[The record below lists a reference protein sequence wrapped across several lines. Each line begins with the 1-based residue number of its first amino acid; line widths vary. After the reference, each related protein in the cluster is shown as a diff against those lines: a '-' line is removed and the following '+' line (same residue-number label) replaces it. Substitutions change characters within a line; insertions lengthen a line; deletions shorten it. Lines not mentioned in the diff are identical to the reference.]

1 MVTRLALPFAAI
13 GLLDA
18 SAADLAWLTAAG
30 LLPGVLF
37 SLFAGVWADRRRKR
51 PLLIASDLGRAALCL
66 YIPAAAF
73 TGTLT
78 LGKLYTVAFLAGCL
92 RTVFDVAH
100 LSYLPALVAKTQL
113 VAANSRLRAAEAV
126 TEGAAFG
133 VAGWL
138 VQLFSA
144 PVAVA
149 LDSFTFAASA
159 GLLARIRHRE
169 SPLPPRV
176 ARGGVREVLADT
188 WEGLSLTL
196 HEPLLRRLLGCG
208 VALAASAGVF
218 SVVFL
223 LFLHDELGFPE
234 GGLGMVF
241 SVGALSSFVGALAA
255 ERATRRFG
263 AARTM
268 LVGLLL
274 YAVSTALIPVIPG
287 FGLLGWLLMIG
298 HQLGDGGEVAYAV
311 NHVSLVQA
319 TVPGEQ
325 LGRVTGAF
333 EFTGVGAML
342 LGTAVGGVLGET
354 IGLRG
359 TLFVSTGFATLA
371 AFSLLRLPALRTEGS
386 LR

>member
-18 SAADLAWLTAAG
+18 GAADLAWLMAAG
-30 LLPGVLF
+30 LLPGALF
-37 SLFAGVWADRRRKR
+37 GLVAGVWADRMRKR
-51 PLLIASDLGRAALCL
+51 PLLIASDIGRAALCL
-66 YIPAAAF
+66 YVPAAAF
-73 TGTLT
+73 ADTLT
-78 LGKLYTVAFLAGCL
+78 LGNLYTVAFLAGCL

-100 LSYLPALVAKTQL
+100 VSYLPAIVQKVQL

-138 VQLFSA
+138 VQLFGA

-149 LDSFTFAASA
+149 LDSLTFAASA
-159 GLLARIRHRE
+159 GILAGIRHRE
-169 SPLPPRV
+169 SQPA
-176 ARGGVREVLADT
+176 ARTASGGAREVLADT
-188 WEGLSLTL
+188 WEGLRFTL
-196 HEPLLRRLLGCG
+196 HDRLLRRLLRCG
-208 VALAASAGVF
+208 VALAVSAGIF

-223 LFLHDELGFPE
+223 LFVHDELGFPA

-241 SVGALSSFVGALAA
+241 AVGAASSFVGAFAA

-274 YAVSTALIPVIPG
+274 YAASTALIPLIPG
-287 FGLLGWLLMIG
+287 FGLLGELLG
-298 HQLGDGGEVAYAV
+298 LRSV
-311 NHVSLVQA
+311 L
-319 TVPGEQ
+319 
-325 LGRVTGAF
+325 
-333 EFTGVGAML
+333 VGA
-342 LGTAVGGVLGET
+342 TA
-354 IGLRG
+354 
-359 TLFVSTGFATLA
+359 FPTLA
-371 AFSLLRLPALRTEGS
+371 ALSLLRLPAARAAES